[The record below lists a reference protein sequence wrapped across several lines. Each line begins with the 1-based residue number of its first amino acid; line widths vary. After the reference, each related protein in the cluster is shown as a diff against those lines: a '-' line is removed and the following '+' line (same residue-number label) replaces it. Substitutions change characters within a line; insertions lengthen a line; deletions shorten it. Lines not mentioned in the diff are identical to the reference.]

1 MSKPLHIAL
10 LAGEPSGDLLG
21 APLLQ
26 ALRERLPQ
34 VRFSGVGG
42 PAMQAAGLHSLID
55 MERLSVM
62 GLVEVLRHLPDI
74 LAAERT
80 LLAYWAD
87 DPPDVFIGIDA
98 PDFNLRMAHVLH
110 TRGVRT
116 VHYVSPSLWAWKEK
130 RIHKIRRCEDLML
143 CLFPFETAVYDKH
156 GVPAVCVGHPLRDRL
171 QITPAS
177 QARTALG
184 LPPDGRILGLFP
196 GSRRSEVRRLLPVF
210 LQTWQR
216 LRAADPTLQA
226 VLSLR
231 QPPDKASAALLATL
245 PDIHR
250 FDGDSATLMA
260 ASDAL
265 LLASGT
271 ITLEAALLNRP
282 MVVAYR
288 VHPVSAALARALKLL
303 KINRFSLPNLL
314 AGADIVPECMQEEC
328 TPDRLAAELTPLLA
342 DGAAAGQQR
351 LALAA
356 VAAQL
361 PSDVSAHAAE
371 AVISRFMLAGGKH

>member
-1 MSKPLHIAL
+1 MTTPSLHIAM
-10 LAGEPSGDLLG
+10 LAGEASGDLLG

-26 ALRERLPQ
+26 ALRERLPHA
-34 VRFSGVGG
+34 RFSGVGG
-42 PAMQAAGLHSLID
+42 PAMQAAGLHSLTD

-74 LAAERT
+74 LAAERA
-80 LLAYWAD
+80 LLAHWAA

-98 PDFNLRMAHVLH
+98 PDFNLRIARALH
-110 TRGVRT
+110 ARGVRT

-130 RIHKIRRCEDLML
+130 RIHKIRRCIDLML

-156 GVPAVCVGHPLRDRL
+156 GVAAVCVGHPLRDRL
-171 QITPAS
+171 RMVPAAE
-177 QARTALG
+177 ARAALG
-184 LPPDGRILGLFP
+184 LPPQARILGLFP
-196 GSRRSEVRRLLPVF
+196 GSRRGEVRRLLPVF
-210 LQTWQR
+210 LETWQR
-216 LRAADPTLQA
+216 LQAADPALQA

-245 PDIHR
+245 PHVHR
-250 FDGDSATLMA
+250 FDADSATLMA

-328 TPDRLAAELTPLLA
+328 TPARLPAELTPLLA
-342 DGAAAGQQR
+342 DGEAAARQR
-351 LALAA
+351 AALAA

-361 PSDVSAHAAE
+361 PPDVSARAAD
-371 AVISRFMLAGGKH
+371 AIVHRFGW

>member
-1 MSKPLHIAL
+1 MTTPSLHIAL
-10 LAGEPSGDLLG
+10 LAGEASGDLLG

-26 ALRERLPQ
+26 ALRERLPHA
-34 VRFSGVGG
+34 RFSGVGG
-42 PAMQAAGLHSLID
+42 AAMQAAGLHSLID

-74 LAAERT
+74 LAAERA
-80 LLAYWAD
+80 LLAHWAA

-98 PDFNLRMAHVLH
+98 PDFNLRIARALH
-110 TRGVRT
+110 ARGVRT

-130 RIHKIRRCEDLML
+130 RIHKIRRCIDLML

-156 GVPAVCVGHPLRDRL
+156 DVAAVCVGHPLRDRL
-171 QITPAS
+171 RMVPAAE
-177 QARTALG
+177 ARAALG
-184 LPPDGRILGLFP
+184 LPPQARILGLFP
-196 GSRRSEVRRLLPVF
+196 GSRRGEVRRLLPVF
-210 LQTWQR
+210 LETWQR
-216 LRAADPTLQA
+216 LQAAYPALQA

-245 PDIHR
+245 PHVHR
-250 FDGDSATLMA
+250 FDADSATLMA

-314 AGADIVPECMQEEC
+314 AGADIVPECIQEDC
-328 TPDRLAAELTPLLA
+328 NPARLAAELTPLLA
-342 DGAAAGQQR
+342 NGEAAARQR
-351 LALAA
+351 AALAA

-361 PSDVSAHAAE
+361 PFGVSARAAD
-371 AVISRFMLAGGKH
+371 AIVHRFGW

>member
-1 MSKPLHIAL
+1 MTTPSLHIAL
-10 LAGEPSGDLLG
+10 IAGEASGDLLG

-26 ALRERLPQ
+26 ALRERLPHA
-34 VRFSGVGG
+34 RFSGVGG

-74 LAAERT
+74 LAAERA
-80 LLAYWAD
+80 LLAHWAS

-98 PDFNLRMAHVLH
+98 PDFNLRIARALH
-110 TRGVRT
+110 ARGVRT

-130 RIHKIRRCEDLML
+130 RIHKIRRCIDLML

-156 GVPAVCVGHPLRDRL
+156 DVAAVCVGHPLRDRL
-171 QITPAS
+171 RMVPAAE
-177 QARTALG
+177 ARAALG
-184 LPPDGRILGLFP
+184 LPPQARILGLFP
-196 GSRRSEVRRLLPVF
+196 GSRRGEVRRLLPVF
-210 LQTWQR
+210 LETWQR
-216 LRAADPTLQA
+216 LQAADPALQA

-245 PDIHR
+245 PHVHR
-250 FDGDSATLMA
+250 FDVDSATLMA

-328 TPDRLAAELTPLLA
+328 NPARLAAELTPLLA
-342 DGAAAGQQR
+342 DGEAAARQR
-351 LALAA
+351 AALAA

-361 PSDVSAHAAE
+361 PPDVSARAAD
-371 AVISRFMLAGGKH
+371 AIVHRFGW

>member
-1 MSKPLHIAL
+1 M
-10 LAGEPSGDLLG
+10 LAGEASGDLLG

-26 ALRERLPQ
+26 ALRERLPHA
-34 VRFSGVGG
+34 RFSGVGG
-42 PAMQAAGLHSLID
+42 PAMQAAGLHSLTD

-74 LAAERT
+74 LAAERA
-80 LLAYWAD
+80 LLAHWAA

-98 PDFNLRMAHVLH
+98 PDFNLRIARALH
-110 TRGVRT
+110 ARGVRT

-130 RIHKIRRCEDLML
+130 RIHKIRRCIDLML

-156 GVPAVCVGHPLRDRL
+156 GVAAVCVGHPLRDRL
-171 QITPAS
+171 RMVPAAE
-177 QARTALG
+177 ARAALG
-184 LPPDGRILGLFP
+184 LPPQARILGLFP
-196 GSRRSEVRRLLPVF
+196 GSRRGEVRRLLPVF
-210 LQTWQR
+210 LETWQR
-216 LRAADPTLQA
+216 LQAADPALQA

-245 PDIHR
+245 PHVHR
-250 FDGDSATLMA
+250 FDADSATLMA

-328 TPDRLAAELTPLLA
+328 NPARLAAELTPLLA
-342 DGAAAGQQR
+342 DGEAAARQR
-351 LALAA
+351 AALAA

-361 PSDVSAHAAE
+361 PPDVSARAAD
-371 AVISRFMLAGGKH
+371 AIVHRFGW

>member
-1 MSKPLHIAL
+1 M
-10 LAGEPSGDLLG
+10 
-21 APLLQ
+21 
-26 ALRERLPQ
+26 
-34 VRFSGVGG
+34 
-42 PAMQAAGLHSLID
+42 
-55 MERLSVM
+55 
-62 GLVEVLRHLPDI
+62 
-74 LAAERT
+74 
-80 LLAYWAD
+80 
-87 DPPDVFIGIDA
+87 FIGIDA
-98 PDFNLRMAHVLH
+98 PDFNLRIARTLH
-110 TRGVRT
+110 ARGVRT

-130 RIHKIRRCEDLML
+130 RIHKIRRCIDLML

-156 GVPAVCVGHPLRDRL
+156 GVAAVCVGHPLRDRL
-171 QITPAS
+171 RMVPAAE
-177 QARTALG
+177 ARAALG
-184 LPPDGRILGLFP
+184 LPPQARILGLFP
-196 GSRRSEVRRLLPVF
+196 GSRRGEVRRLLPVF
-210 LQTWQR
+210 LETWQR
-216 LRAADPTLQA
+216 LQAADPALQA

-245 PDIHR
+245 PHVHR
-250 FDGDSATLMA
+250 FDADSATLMA

-328 TPDRLAAELTPLLA
+328 NPARLAAELTPLLA
-342 DGAAAGQQR
+342 DGEAAARQR
-351 LALAA
+351 AALAA

-361 PSDVSAHAAE
+361 PPDVSARAAD
-371 AVISRFMLAGGKH
+371 AIVHRFGW

>member
-1 MSKPLHIAL
+1 MTTPSLHIAL
-10 LAGEPSGDLLG
+10 LAGEASGDLLG

-26 ALRERLPQ
+26 ALRERLPHA
-34 VRFSGVGG
+34 RFSGVGG
-42 PAMQAAGLHSLID
+42 PAMQAAGLHSLTD

-74 LAAERT
+74 LAAERA
-80 LLAYWAD
+80 LLAHWAA

-98 PDFNLRMAHVLH
+98 PDFNLRIARALH
-110 TRGVRT
+110 ARGVRT

-130 RIHKIRRCEDLML
+130 RIHKIRRCIDLML

-156 GVPAVCVGHPLRDRL
+156 GVAAVCVGHPLRDRL
-171 QITPAS
+171 RMVPAAE
-177 QARTALG
+177 ARAALG
-184 LPPDGRILGLFP
+184 LPLQARILGLFP
-196 GSRRSEVRRLLPVF
+196 GSRRGEVRRLLPVF
-210 LQTWQR
+210 LETWQR
-216 LRAADPTLQA
+216 LQAADPALQA

-245 PDIHR
+245 PHVHR
-250 FDGDSATLMA
+250 FDADSATLMA

-328 TPDRLAAELTPLLA
+328 NPARLAAELTPLLA
-342 DGAAAGQQR
+342 DGEAAARQR
-351 LALAA
+351 AALAA

-361 PSDVSAHAAE
+361 PPDVSARAAD
-371 AVISRFMLAGGKH
+371 AIVHRFGW

>member
-1 MSKPLHIAL
+1 MTTPSLHIAM
-10 LAGEPSGDLLG
+10 LAGEASGDLLG

-26 ALRERLPQ
+26 ALRERLPHA
-34 VRFSGVGG
+34 RFSGVGG

-74 LAAERT
+74 LAAEGA
-80 LLAYWAD
+80 LLAHWAA

-98 PDFNLRMAHVLH
+98 PDFNLRIARALH
-110 TRGVRT
+110 ARGVRT

-130 RIHKIRRCEDLML
+130 RIHKIRRCIDLML

-156 GVPAVCVGHPLRDRL
+156 SVAAVCVGHPLRDRL
-171 QITPAS
+171 RMVPAAE
-177 QARTALG
+177 ARAALG
-184 LPPDGRILGLFP
+184 LPPQARILGLFP
-196 GSRRSEVRRLLPVF
+196 GSRRGEVRRLLPVF
-210 LQTWQR
+210 LETWQR
-216 LRAADPTLQA
+216 LQAADPALQA

-245 PDIHR
+245 PHVHR

-328 TPDRLAAELTPLLA
+328 NPARLAAELTPLLA
-342 DGAAAGQQR
+342 DGEAAARQR
-351 LALAA
+351 AALAA

-361 PSDVSAHAAE
+361 PPDVSARAAD
-371 AVISRFMLAGGKH
+371 AIVHRFGW